1 MFCLCCI
8 NVVMFSNSNSFKFT
22 KQCSFNSFNV
32 VINVIDCC
40 FAPMQPFVKLY
51 HDKNILIICLF

>member
-1 MFCLCCI
+1 MFYLCFI
-8 NVVMFSNSNSFKFT
+8 EVVMFSNSNRFNFP

-51 HDKNILIICLF
+51 HGKNILIICLF